1 MKINQLKSIHSW
13 IRETNTSEIVF
24 VSSLILPIYLQLY
37 NYAITQI
44 NKDWN
49 TYGIIFG
56 LILYIIGIFWMK
68 KSQSKNEKNQIDLAV
83 LKNYILDKNFKFMSY
98 AKLLEIDKRFT
109 ENRIKEL
116 IFIFPN
122 DIRLAKLKNNVK
134 GIKLLNIEEEKEDIK

>member
-1 MKINQLKSIHSW
+1 MEINQLKSIHSW

-24 VSSLILPIYLQLY
+24 VSSLILPIYLLLY

-44 NKDWN
+44 NENWN
-49 TYGIIFG
+49 IYGVIFG
-56 LILYIIGIFWMK
+56 LILYVIGIFWMK
-68 KSQSKNEKNQIDLAV
+68 MSQSKNEKNQIDLAV
-83 LKNYILDKNFKFMSY
+83 LKNHILDKNFEFMSY
-98 AKLLEIDKRFT
+98 EKLLDIDDRFT

-134 GIKLLNIEEEKEDIK
+134 GIKLLNIEEEDIK